1 MAEPQLVTAAMR
13 ADDLEAVIEIQRNSH
28 LTPWPAHVF
37 TEELAREWAHVDVLR
52 LHEEVVGFCNYW
64 LVHDEVHLLNIA
76 IAPARRRQGLARR
89 LMDELLD
96 FARRHECTTV
106 ILEVRKSNRAAI
118 ELYHSYGFEAV
129 GLRPRY
135 YVEDREDALVM
146 SLSLGKEPS
155 LVPAADADAD

>member
-1 MAEPQLVTAAMR
+1 MTIRTMLIPLAGSEDMR
-13 ADDLEAVIEIQRNSH
+13 PVMEIG
-28 LTPWPAHVF
+28 LTLGRDVG
-37 TEELAREWAHVDVLR
+37 AHVDVLR